1 MAYSPLILA
10 HLYAAVAAVL
20 IGGLM
25 FVSKKGTLAHRL
37 SGRLWVV
44 FMLLAALIS
53 FGIRSKGHFSWIH
66 LLSVVTLAVIGMAVI
81 SIYRRNIGAHKR
93 WMTGAYV
100 GLVTAGLFALM
111 PDRRLGY
118 LVWHTFN
125 LI

>member
-10 HLYAAVAAVL
+10 HLFAAAGAVV

-25 FVSKKGTLAHRL
+25 FVSKKGTVLHRL
-37 SGRLWVV
+37 SGRLWVLL
-44 FMLLAALIS
+44 MLCAVLIS
-53 FGIRSKGHFSWIH
+53 FGIQSKGHFSWIH
-66 LLSVVTLAVIGMAVI
+66 LLSVGTLFAIGMAVAA
-81 SIYRRNIGAHKR
+81 IYRRNIGVHKR

-100 GLVTAGLFALM
+100 GLVTAGLFTLM

-118 LVWHTFN
+118 LVWHSFN